1 MIRNVLQTIG
11 GIEVYPIIS
20 LLMFFGLFATVL
32 IWFFRVDKSHVKMMA
47 SIPLEDAQSAEND
60 KR

>member
-32 IWFFRVDKSHVKMMA
+32 IWFFRVDISHVKAMA
-47 SIPLEDAQSAEND
+47 SIPLEDAQ
-60 KR
+60 